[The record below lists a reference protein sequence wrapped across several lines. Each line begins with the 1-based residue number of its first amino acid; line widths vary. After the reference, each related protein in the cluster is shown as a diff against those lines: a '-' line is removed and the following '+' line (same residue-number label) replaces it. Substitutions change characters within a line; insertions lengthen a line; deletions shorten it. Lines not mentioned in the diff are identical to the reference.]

1 MASKPKVKQSTDWV
15 GQIINAASYAVRA
28 DTLDSMLNQIP
39 GLMQQNAQINAQR
52 DFEIDKHNDAVE
64 LEKQKLVDDKLF
76 KDTQLDYQLIGAL
89 NDPTSSP
96 EEKHKAMVDRVK
108 IDGDDQLENLAE
120 MYIVQTYIEIT
131 ILKK

>member
-89 NDPTSSP
+89 NDPTSST
-96 EEKHKAMVDRVK
+96 EEKHK
-108 IDGDDQLENLAE
+108 
-120 MYIVQTYIEIT
+120 EIGRAHV
-131 ILKK
+131 